1 MAKMRQESI
10 DMYSKGGAE
19 ERADAERA
27 ELAIIEQWLPKL
39 ADEEQTRVWAREAIE
54 AVGSTDNMGKV
65 MGALMKDHKAE
76 LDGKLAQKVVKEEIA
91 NAQ

>member
-10 DMYSKGGAE
+10 EMYSKGGAE
-19 ERADAERA
+19 DRANAERA
-27 ELAIIEQWLPKL
+27 ELAVIEQWLPKL
-39 ADEEQTRVWAREAIE
+39 ADEEQTRVWAQEAIS
-54 AVGSTDNMGKV
+54 AVGADNMGKV

-91 NAQ
+91 KAQ